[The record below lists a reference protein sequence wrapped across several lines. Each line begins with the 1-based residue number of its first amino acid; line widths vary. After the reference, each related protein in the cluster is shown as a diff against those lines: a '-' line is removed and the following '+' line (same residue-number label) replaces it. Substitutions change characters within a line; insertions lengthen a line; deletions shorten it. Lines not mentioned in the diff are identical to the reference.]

1 MPGAVCYHDLLTCF
15 VPLHVVSSR
24 GAEPTL
30 RMNSTR
36 PFQMYFLLVLFVV
49 CLQVIKFLD
58 VVSKFRSSLD

>member
-1 MPGAVCYHDLLTCF
+1 M
-15 VPLHVVSSR
+15 VSSR